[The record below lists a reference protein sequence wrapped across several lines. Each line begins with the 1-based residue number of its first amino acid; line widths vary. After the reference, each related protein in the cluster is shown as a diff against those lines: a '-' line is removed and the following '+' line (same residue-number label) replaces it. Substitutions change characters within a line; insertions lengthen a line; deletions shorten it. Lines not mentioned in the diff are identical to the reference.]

1 MELTFFYISVFI
13 FGLLFGSFSSVLISR
28 WKNKE
33 NGILMGRSACPH
45 CKNTLWASELIPLFS
60 FILQG
65 GKCKHCKTRI
75 PWRYPILELSMG
87 LVFVFMSYAGIEI
100 FHVALPSVALFF
112 LIFLGFITIVYIFYD
127 IFFMEIPDEIFI
139 IFIVGN
145 FILFILSYF
154 YTWKFIYFN
163 WNSNHTFHTFYFD
176 KFIGALVLYT
186 FLYAQIFVSGAIY
199 LVKKQKY
206 HDIWE
211 LFGYYF
217 LFPFVTIWDFF
228 KEKLWPK
235 NPQKNLENLED
246 EEEIPFWVGPG
257 DLFLA
262 IIIGWTLGVLHGI
275 VAFFFAYCVGSVIGV
290 IVMMLAGKQKERFE
304 VPFGPF
310 LGIGFFLTILFHSQI
325 NNFVNMYFFF

>member
-139 IFIVGN
+139 IFIVCN
-145 FILFILSYF
+145 SILFILSYF

-176 KFIGALVLYT
+176 KFIGALLLYT
-186 FLYAQIFVSGAIY
+186 CFRGNIFSQKTEISWHLRIVWLLFSVSVRDDLGFFQRKTLTQKSSEKSRKFGRRRGNSILGGAWWFIFGDYHRLDAWRTTWDCGIFLRVLCRECDWRYCDDACWQA
-199 LVKKQKY
+199 KR
-206 HDIWE
+206 
-211 LFGYYF
+211 
-217 LFPFVTIWDFF
+217 TIWSA
-228 KEKLWPK
+228 
-235 NPQKNLENLED
+235 
-246 EEEIPFWVGPG
+246 FW
-257 DLFLA
+257 
-262 IIIGWTLGVLHGI
+262 
-275 VAFFFAYCVGSVIGV
+275 AFSGN
-290 IVMMLAGKQKERFE
+290 RF
-304 VPFGPF
+304 F
-310 LGIGFFLTILFHSQI
+310 LG
-325 NNFVNMYFFF
+325 NFISFTNK

>member
-154 YTWKFIYFN
+154 YNWKFIYFN
-163 WNSNHTFHTFYFD
+163 WNLNHTFHTFYFD

-186 FLYAQIFVSGAIY
+186 FLYAQIFVSGTIY
-199 LVKKQKY
+199 LAKKQKY
-206 HDIWE
+206 YDIWE

-217 LFPFVTIWDFF
+217 LFPLTQKSSEKPRKFGRRRGNSILGGAWWFIFGDYYRLDTWCVTWDCGIFLRVLCRECDWRYCDDACWQAKRTIWSA
-228 KEKLWPK
+228 
-235 NPQKNLENLED
+235 
-246 EEEIPFWVGPG
+246 FW
-257 DLFLA
+257 
-262 IIIGWTLGVLHGI
+262 
-275 VAFFFAYCVGSVIGV
+275 AFSGN
-290 IVMMLAGKQKERFE
+290 RF
-304 VPFGPF
+304 F
-310 LGIGFFLTILFHSQI
+310 LG
-325 NNFVNMYFFF
+325 NFISFTNK